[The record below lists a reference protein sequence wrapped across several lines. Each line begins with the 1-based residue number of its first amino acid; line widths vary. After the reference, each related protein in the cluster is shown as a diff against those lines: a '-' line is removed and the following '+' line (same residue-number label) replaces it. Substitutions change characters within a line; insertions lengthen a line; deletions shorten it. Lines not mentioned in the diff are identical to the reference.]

1 MKRFSAII
9 VLSLWYTSSV
19 HSLSIS
25 SSSFDRRQAVKGI
38 LSTSTGVL
46 ISSDPVLALEG
57 KGGTVTRVEGIG
69 GGFDIT
75 SSKTEPGKDVIY
87 PASMAGIWN
96 VRRVVT
102 SIEGDNGQA
111 ELAWRNL
118 GGTGSIKDIE
128 SFQTQFIVPPSS
140 LGIENQYVFDGET
153 FQGCVLDRGFEIAS
167 RKKCKSTWSIDNPDV
182 LLYDKDGSE
191 VEIAAVQRKI
201 ELPSEKGFGYSEL
214 YRVTSSAGGIFG
226 DSKVQRAVKVQRRYR
241 RALDENGNRI
251 VEGLEIQKTFRVLDG
266 VAGIEMPT
274 STMKSSLK
282 FREK

>member
-1 MKRFSAII
+1 M
-9 VLSLWYTSSV
+9 
-19 HSLSIS
+19 
-25 SSSFDRRQAVKGI
+25 KGI
-38 LSTSTGVL
+38 LSTSTGILV
-46 ISSDPVLALEG
+46 SSDSVLALEG

-75 SSKTEPGKDVIY
+75 SSKTQPGIDVIY
-87 PASMAGIWN
+87 PASMAGTIWN
-96 VRRVVT
+96 VRRVIT
-102 SIEGDNGQA
+102 SIEGDSGQA

-140 LGIENQYVFDGET
+140 SGIENQYVFDGET
-153 FQGCVLDRGFEIAS
+153 FQGCVLDRGFEVAS
-167 RKKCKSTWSIDNPDV
+167 RKQCTSTWVVDNPDV
-182 LLYDKDGSE
+182 LLYDKDGSQ
-191 VEIAAVQRKI
+191 VEIAVVQRKI

-282 FREK
+282 FRES